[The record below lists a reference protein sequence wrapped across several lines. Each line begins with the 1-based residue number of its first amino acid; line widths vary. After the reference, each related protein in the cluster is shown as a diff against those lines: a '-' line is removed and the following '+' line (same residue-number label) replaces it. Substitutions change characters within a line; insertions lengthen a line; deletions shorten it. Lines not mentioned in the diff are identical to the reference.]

1 MFYVFLGIVSV
12 LGVGIYLVFIFK
24 LVPGAA
30 EERLGVLEPL
40 PEDINQWHVDEESE
54 LGKAAL
60 ARERRREE
68 RLYFEEGKGLLA
80 QGRLVRQVRF
90 RNLTSN
96 EIEEVEPDQ
105 PVKRKRIKVD
115 HVDS

>member
-1 MFYVFLGIVSV
+1 MFFLFLLVVAALGIAV
-12 LGVGIYLVFIFK
+12 YLVFIFN

-40 PEDINQWHVDEESE
+40 PKDIGQWHIDPDSA

-60 ARERRREE
+60 ERNQQREE
-68 RLYFEEGKGLLA
+68 RLFFEEGKGVFA

-90 RNLTSN
+90 RSLSSQ
-96 EIEEVEPDQ
+96 EIVEVLPDE
-105 PVKRKRIKVD
+105 PVKRKRIRV
-115 HVDS
+115 

>member
-1 MFYVFLGIVSV
+1 MFYVFLVIVAA
-12 LGVGIYLVFIFK
+12 LGVGVYLLFIFR

-40 PEDINQWHVDEESE
+40 PPHVGKWQVDEDSS

-60 ARERRREE
+60 ARHRKREE
-68 RLYFEEGKGLLA
+68 RLFFEEGTGLMA
-80 QGRLVRQVRF
+80 QGRLVRQVRY

-96 EIEEVEPDQ
+96 AIEEVEPDEV
-105 PVKRKRIKVD
+105 VKRKRIRPD
-115 HVDS
+115 

>member
-1 MFYVFLGIVSV
+1 MFFLFLLIVAALGI
-12 LGVGIYLVFIFK
+12 GVYLVFIFK

-40 PEDINQWHVDEESE
+40 PADIGQWHVDEDSA

-60 ARERRREE
+60 ERNRKREE

-80 QGRLVRQVRF
+80 QGRLVRQVRY
-90 RNLTSN
+90 RNLSN
-96 EIEEVEPDQ
+96 NAIEEIEPDE
-105 PVKRKRIKVD
+105 PVKRKRIRV
-115 HVDS
+115 

>member
-1 MFYVFLGIVSV
+1 MFYVFLAIVSL

-40 PEDINQWHVDEESE
+40 PDDINQWRIDEDSQ

-60 ARERRREE
+60 ARQRKREE

-80 QGRLVRQVRF
+80 QGRLVRQVRY
-90 RNLTSN
+90 RNLTN
-96 EIEEVEPDQ
+96 NAIEEVEPDQ
-105 PVKRKRIKVD
+105 PVKRKRIRV
-115 HVDS
+115 